1 MPIYRYRAMTNNGI
15 IVTNT
20 IEESSKQL
28 AIKKLKRNNLIP
40 INVDKS
46 LQRTKSKRTVRK
58 NTKGIDDVLRDV
70 DTTNLL
76 ASRQRSAKTSYFD
89 KIYHSIMKSDR
100 ITARD
105 IIVFTQ
111 NFYLLKK
118 ANFNNIHALNTIID
132 STENFTFRG
141 ILEDILAGVEA
152 GENMYSTME
161 YYEDVFPYLYINMIK
176 VGEMSGNL
184 TNALEQ
190 ALKFLEDS
198 DSINRTLRGILIPN
212 ITQFVLILI
221 MLIAGT
227 LIALPTIQDLYAS
240 MGSQAE
246 LPALSLWFAGVIDWI
261 LKYWYFPVGIIGGAI
276 AFIISYIN
284 TPKGKYNFHLF
295 KYTVP
300 VFGPLI
306 FAIDFSRVMRAM
318 LLNLNNGMRIQ
329 EALEVAKNVSKNY
342 VLLSIIE
349 SSMNNILI
357 GQSWI
362 EPFERSNLASPMMTE
377 MLKIGMNTD
386 LAQMM
391 EKLLDYME
399 IDINNL
405 LDKTIKVLPQIVY
418 AIVGVVLIF
427 FVLVVLVPCIQVY
440 MGGWLLDAYKDYL

>member
-1 MPIYRYRAMTNNGI
+1 MPIYKYKAMTESGM

-20 IEESSKQL
+20 IEESSKYL

-58 NTKGIDDVLRDV
+58 NTQGIDEILKDV

-76 ASRQRSAKTSYFD
+76 LSRQKSKTTYFD
-89 KIYHSIMKSDR
+89 KIYHGITKSDR
-100 ITARD
+100 ITSKD
-105 IIVFTQ
+105 IIIFTQ

-132 STENFTFRG
+132 STENFSFRG
-141 ILEDILAGVEA
+141 VLEDILAGVEA

-184 TNALEQ
+184 TLALEQ

-198 DSINRTLRGILIPN
+198 DSLNRTLKGILVPN
-212 ITQFVLILI
+212 IIQFTLLLV
-221 MLIAGT
+221 MLIVGT
-227 LIALPTIQDLYAS
+227 LVALPTIQNLYES
-240 MGSQAE
+240 IGSQAT
-246 LPALSLWFAGVIDWI
+246 LPPLSQWFSNVINWIIRFWYIPTTLILGVIALIVW
-261 LKYWYFPVGIIGGAI
+261 
-276 AFIISYIN
+276 YIN
-284 TPKGKYNFHLF
+284 TPKGKYNFHYF
-295 KYTVP
+295 KYTMP
-300 VFGPLI
+300 IFGQLI

-329 EALEVAKNVSKNY
+329 EALDVAKNVSKNY
-342 VLLSIIE
+342 VLLSILEASI
-349 SSMNNILI
+349 NNILI

-362 EPFERSNLASPMMTE
+362 EPFERSKLATPMMTE
-377 MLKIGMNTD
+377 MLKIGMDTD

-391 EKLLDYME
+391 EKLLEYME

-405 LDKTIKVLPQIVY
+405 LDKTIKVLPQLVY

-440 MGGWLLDAYKDYL
+440 MGGWLLSAYGL